1 VLLLTQGNQD
11 SLKDADD
18 ILNFESSF
26 ANVTESTKCA
36 PTLANGTEDPNAD
49 ELGRMTLVE
58 LQEATPAVKLY
69 FPVAFIMQ
77 QMKIDSAVGVAVN
90 AESHTEQVGRRA
102 ASATF
107 RAISHFQMQGIFS

>member
-1 VLLLTQGNQD
+1 VRYLRSYKRLLRESVLLLTQGNQD

-58 LQEATPAVKLY
+58 LQEATPAVKNL
-69 FPVAFIMQ
+69 FPCRI
-77 QMKIDSAVGVAVN
+77 KC
-90 AESHTEQVGRRA
+90 
-102 ASATF
+102 
-107 RAISHFQMQGIFS
+107 